1 MPSQQLINIIIKATD
16 EASAAAN
23 KVDENLKR
31 IGESSSRLSKIPGF
45 DTLKNK
51 ISSVGESIDNRFGG
65 ALTRARER
73 VSGFT
78 GRISNATSTIRDK
91 FGGALSNVKNKID
104 NFNNSAK
111 QTSSAFGLLKS
122 AGSMAIGMIGY
133 DLVNSLV
140 ETTRASLNARSS
152 IQAFASRL
160 NMSGTEVTAFQ
171 QSLDELQNTYKKID
185 MDVVGAQATDLAYRL
200 GLPKTS
206 LSELTETTAIFMD
219 AMQRNG
225 RSAEDSMLAMSDAM
239 DGQFT
244 RLKELGI
251 SQEDLM
257 NNGWSGDLEDKEG
270 LLKAINKALK
280 DQNYDELAKSV
291 DNLDDAWQVLSI
303 TLSNLL
309 ESIILPLTPAIV
321 AIITGF
327 TSAIEMIK
335 SAWNGLPDWGK
346 IAIGVGA
353 LAVALG
359 ILIPALMAT
368 EAASLPLVPTLYAIA
383 GAVMGISWPIVA
395 VVAAIGLLV
404 VAIYE
409 IGKAFGWWSDV
420 NSMLAA
426 IGAGIQR
433 LWSAFINHPD
443 VQAAIS
449 MISNALSTLWS
460 WIVQAGQAVLEF
472 FGISSEG
479 NFDVVRAIIDGIG
492 AAWEAVT
499 YPIRVV
505 IGLIEWLIAGFT
517 SVQETVTGVW
527 DAIMAVIGPYVSQI
541 VGFIMSLI
549 GVFDQFKAG
558 QMNLPQFIITILS
571 MLWSAYL
578 NVTTQIA
585 QLILRFG
592 GQVLTYAVNAGR
604 NFLNGVMNQVKQT
617 PGRVLSALLQVISSI
632 VSAGQQWISNAVS
645 QARGVVDGAAG
656 ALAALPGRISSALGG
671 VVDAIVA
678 PFRSAYDSVCGV
690 VDQIKG
696 KVEEGMQYLG
706 SLVSFGGD
714 TAFGGDVAISN
725 DTARVVHSSEPL
737 EVNENINL
745 TLDLRD
751 VPSGMDED
759 RLLDALNSREFIQAF
774 VSNPVFQEADARVK
788 RSISLKANR
797 HMGV

>member
-200 GLPKTS
+200 GLPKIS

>member
-706 SLVSFGGD
+706 SLVGFGGD